1 MTAQELINILQ
12 QYDPA
17 TRVIIAGYEGGVNDV
32 IKIIPTKILLD
43 QNSEWYYGAH
53 ERIETSILD
62 PHIDAIDALE
72 II

>member
-32 IKIIPTKILLD
+32 IKVVPTKILLD

-53 ERIETSILD
+53 ERLGLD

>member
-1 MTAQELINILQ
+1 MTAQELIHILQ
-12 QYDPA
+12 QYNPT

-32 IKIIPTKILLD
+32 LKVVPTKILLD
-43 QNSEWYYGAH
+43 QNREWYYGSH
-53 ERIETSILD
+53 ERVETSILD